1 MPFWADFVFN
11 KIKPSGIGIGL
22 LLKEKIMKKNLMNM
36 QSLDIYLS
44 SLTMEEYR
52 EIEDDIRVSE
62 IKLMPLRSW
71 DIYNDYYSRQL
82 AILRQQNSINSFK
95 ELAKKFEWKNDLDAV
110 FKDRTFDALVLTNK
124 EAKIEWV
131 SEGFSEMTGYSSR
144 FAVNKTPHFLQGK
157 ETDKAVL
164 ERIRQ
169 KLSREEPF
177 TEVLINYKKDKT
189 PYKCEI
195 SVIPLI
201 TENTTHY
208 LALERQA
215 G

>member
-1 MPFWADFVFN
+1 
-11 KIKPSGIGIGL
+11 
-22 LLKEKIMKKNLMNM
+22 MKKNLMNM

-44 SLTMEEYR
+44 SLSMAEYR
-52 EIEDDIRVSE
+52 EIEDQINASD

-82 AILRQQNSINSFK
+82 AILKQQNTIDSFK
-95 ELAKKFEWKNDLDAV
+95 ELAKKFEWNIDLDTV
-110 FKDRTFDALVLTNK
+110 FKDKTFDALVLTNK

-131 SEGFSEMTGYSSR
+131 SEGFSEMTGYSSK
-144 FAVNKTPHFLQGK
+144 FAINKTPHFLQGE

-164 ERIRQ
+164 DRIRH
-169 KLSREEPF
+169 KLSRDEPF
-177 TEVLINYKKDKT
+177 TEVLINYKKDRT
-189 PYKCEI
+189 AYKCEI
-195 SVIPLI
+195 SVIPLF
-201 TENTTHY
+201 NDHTTHY